1 MRPSLNLPRVGAPD
15 ASFRLQAEATQEYF
29 GVTLKKTLLDAIK
42 ERPLLGDGAMGTQLM
57 IAGLEQGNSG
67 ELWNLTHPE
76 RVVAIQR
83 RYVDAG
89 SECLLTNT
97 FGGSRIMLNRHS
109 HADDVAAINAAG
121 VAIAREAFGGRTGYV
136 IGDIGPFGGLM
147 EPYGEFTEA
156 QVLDAFREQAKALVD
171 GGADAIIIETQTS
184 LEELRLGLMAA
195 REAGAPCVIGS
206 MAYDVTLD
214 GSTFRTMM
222 GVDPERAAEFMQAH
236 GTDIVA
242 LNCGTGMDME
252 RALQAVLRYLQI
264 TELPIMAQPNAG
276 QPKLV
281 DMKVVYDETPAQ
293 MVTGVVP
300 LLKAGA
306 SIIGGCCGSTP
317 DHIRAF
323 REAMD
328 RFWRDAVGEFE
339 GQSPSDYKVS

>member
-1 MRPSLNLPRVGAPD
+1 
-15 ASFRLQAEATQEYF
+15 
-29 GVTLKKTLLDAIK
+29 LKVTLLDAIR

-67 ELWNLTHPE
+67 EAWNLTHPG
-76 RVVAIQR
+76 RVLAIQR

-97 FGGSRIMLNRHS
+97 FGGSRIMLNRHGI
-109 HADDVAAINAAG
+109 ADDVAAVNAAA
-121 VAIAREAFGGRTGYV
+121 VAIAREAFGGRDGYV

-171 GGADAIIIETQTS
+171 AGADAIIIETQTS
-184 LEELRLGLMAA
+184 LEELRLGLIAA
-195 REAGAPCVIGS
+195 REVGAPCVIGS

-214 GSTFRTMM
+214 GTTFRTMM
-222 GVDPERAAEFMQAH
+222 GIDPERAAESMKAH
-236 GTDIVA
+236 GADLVA

-252 RALQAVLRYLQI
+252 RARQAVIRYRNV
-264 TELPIMAQPNAG
+264 TDLPIMAQPNAG

-293 MVTGVVP
+293 MVAGVVP
-300 LLKAGA
+300 LLQAGA

-328 RFWRDAVGEFE
+328 LFRTE
-339 GQSPSDYKVS
+339 KVVS

>member
-1 MRPSLNLPRVGAPD
+1 
-15 ASFRLQAEATQEYF
+15 
-29 GVTLKKTLLDAIK
+29 LKNKLLDAIR

-57 IAGLEQGNSG
+57 IAGLEQGNCG
-67 ELWNLTHPE
+67 EAWNLTHPE
-76 RVVAIQR
+76 RVLAIQR

-89 SECLLTNT
+89 SDCLLTNT

-109 HADDVAAINAAG
+109 HADDVVAVNSAG
-121 VAIAREAFGGRTGYV
+121 VQLAREAFAGHNGFV

-147 EPYGEFTEA
+147 EPYGDFSET
-156 QVLDAFREQAKALVD
+156 QVRDAFREQAKALVD
-171 GGADAIIIETQTS
+171 AGADAIIIETQTS
-184 LEELRLGLMAA
+184 LEELALGLAAA
-195 REAGAPCVIGS
+195 REAGAACVIGS

-222 GVDPERAAEFMQAH
+222 GVDPERAAAFMEEH
-236 GTDIVA
+236 GADIVA

-252 RALQAVLRYLQI
+252 RARQAVIRYLQV
-264 TELPIMAQPNAG
+264 TSLPIMVQPNAG

-281 DMKVVYDETPAQ
+281 DMKVVYDETPDQ

-300 LLKAGA
+300 LLEAGA

-323 REAMD
+323 RQAMD
-328 RFWRDAVGEFE
+328 LYRTA
-339 GQSPSDYKVS
+339 KVLR